1 MTTMAPA
8 LAATLA
14 PAPQPEVT
22 PVRQLGRVVA
32 SEWIKARSL
41 PSTWSALGA
50 CVFIMATIGPAISSL
65 AQDGAS
71 APRSEPLLQMMAGTS
86 MAQVAL
92 GVLGALLITGEY
104 GTRSIGTTLAAVPQR
119 GTLLAGKA
127 VLLVLLVTPFSLLS
141 CTLAALTSLPILQ
154 DRFPT
159 LALTSSDVVRAVLA
173 TTLFLVLTALLGLAI
188 GTVVRSTAGSVVA
201 LTGLLFLLPV
211 LVQLVPSLNE
221 SVGPYLPTVAGS
233 AVLVLG
239 DDRTG
244 YPSPVTGQL
253 LVLTYV
259 AAALAVAT
267 ARLRRNDA

>member
-1 MTTMAPA
+1 MTSTAPA
-8 LAATLA
+8 LAT
-14 PAPQPEVT
+14 EVT
-22 PVRQLGRVVA
+22 PARQLGRIVA
-32 SEWIKARSL
+32 SEWVKARSL

-65 AQDGAS
+65 AEDGAS
-71 APRSEPLLQMMAGTS
+71 APRTQPLLQMMSGTS

-92 GVLGALLITGEY
+92 GVLGALVITGEY

-127 VLLVLLVTPFSLLS
+127 VLLVLLVTPFALAS
-141 CTLAALTSLPILQ
+141 CTLAAITSLPILQ
-154 DRFPT
+154 DRFP
-159 LALTSSDVVRAVLA
+159 ALTLTSPEVVRAVLA
-173 TTLFLVLTALLGLAI
+173 TTLFLVLTALLGLAA
-188 GTVVRSTAGSVVA
+188 GTILRSTAGSVVA

-211 LVQLVPSLNE
+211 LVQLVPALNE

-244 YPSPVTGQL
+244 YPSPIAGQL

-259 AAALAVAT
+259 AAALAVAA
-267 ARLRRNDA
+267 ARLRRNDV

>member
-1 MTTMAPA
+1 MTAMAPA
-8 LAATLA
+8 SAA
-14 PAPQPEVT
+14 EVT

-32 SEWIKARSL
+32 SEWVKARSL

-65 AQDGAS
+65 AEDGAS
-71 APRSEPLLQMMAGTS
+71 APQNEPLLQMMSGTS

-92 GVLGALLITGEY
+92 GVLGALVITGEY
-104 GTRSIGTTLAAVPQR
+104 GTRSIGTTLTAVPQR

-127 VLLVLLVTPFSLLS
+127 GLLVLLVTPFALAS
-141 CTLAALTSLPILQ
+141 CTLAAITSLPVLQ

-159 LALTSSDVVRAVLA
+159 LTLTSPDVVRAVLA
-173 TTLFLVLTALLGLAI
+173 TTVFLVLTALLGLAV

-211 LVQLVPSLNE
+211 LVQLVPALNE
-221 SVGPYLPTVAGS
+221 TVGPYLPTAAGS
-233 AVLVLG
+233 AALVLG

-244 YPSPVTGQL
+244 YPSPLAGQL
-253 LVLTYV
+253 LVMAYV
-259 AAALAVAT
+259 AAATAVAA
-267 ARLRRNDA
+267 ARLRRSNA